1 MDSVSLIRLALN
13 VISDR
18 LITIL
23 ALVMSCG
30 LACYT
35 LWAGDWTRVATLGI
49 FVVFSYLVVRNKER
63 NNGKSHREQE
73 PHGEGN

>member
-1 MDSVSLIRLALN
+1 MDSIALIRLALE

-23 ALVMSCG
+23 ALGMSCG

-35 LWAGDWTRVATLGI
+35 MWAGDWTRVVTLGI
-49 FVVFSYLVVRNKER
+49 FVVFSYLVVTNKER
-63 NNGKSHREQE
+63 SNAKQQQTKSVDE
-73 PHGEGN
+73 

>member
-49 FVVFSYLVVRNKER
+49 FVVFSYLIVRNKER
-63 NNGKSHREQE
+63 NHAKPQPQE
-73 PHGEGN
+73 SNDSQ

>member
-1 MDSVSLIRLALN
+1 MDSIALIRLALE

-23 ALVMSCG
+23 ALTMSCG

-35 LWAGDWTRVATLGI
+35 MWAGDWTRVSTLGI
-49 FVVFSYLVVRNKER
+49 FVVFSYLVVTQKER
-63 NNGKSHREQE
+63 NNAKQQQIQPEHS
-73 PHGEGN
+73 